1 MCLDDDA
8 VHDNARGHVWKK
20 RPRPPVTFSMVM
32 IKKSRSLMTWQS
44 DATMSRNL
52 GTCMPRGPDPFA
64 ARCGSREKGVGGG
77 AQPKRGVAGRED
89 PVAACEGRIRWRKTY
104 DGSGGVFEEQVTHL
118 PPRTL

>member
-52 GTCMPRGPDPFA
+52 GTTRWIGLCHFQHGPLHRLTLGCVDVAQVGTTAPDANALNDIA
-64 ARCGSREKGVGGG
+64 ARRIDVRQTCGCALWNAIAMLLKNME
-77 AQPKRGVAGRED
+77 
-89 PVAACEGRIRWRKTY
+89 
-104 DGSGGVFEEQVTHL
+104 
-118 PPRTL
+118 

>member
-1 MCLDDDA
+1 MTMRADMC
-8 VHDNARGHVWKK
+8 GKK

-64 ARCGSREKGVGGG
+64 ARCGSREKGGGVTHVEHPS
-77 AQPKRGVAGRED
+77 QPKRGVADRED
-89 PVAACEGRIRWRKTY
+89 PVAACEERPRWRKTY